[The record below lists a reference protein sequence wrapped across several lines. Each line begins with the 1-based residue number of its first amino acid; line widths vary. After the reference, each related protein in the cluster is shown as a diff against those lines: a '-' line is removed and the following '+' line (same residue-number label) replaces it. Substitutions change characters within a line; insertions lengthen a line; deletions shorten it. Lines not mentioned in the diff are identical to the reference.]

1 MLELARASQDHVKDI
16 FSLHHVEA
24 RNLVDREYI
33 LLCVNSYP
41 GVVALADGR
50 LAGFVICNRFAPDI
64 LEIANMRVS
73 REFRRKGIGRMLFSR
88 LREEAAEDWS
98 SFILVNSC
106 LYSQG
111 SQPIAVGFYLKLGFS
126 VVHRTGNSNVMA
138 MSVR

>member
-1 MLELARASQDHVKDI
+1 MLGLARASLDHVEDI
-16 FSLHHVEA
+16 CGLHHVEA

-33 LLCVNSYP
+33 LHCVENYP
-41 GVVALADGR
+41 GVVALADGL

-73 REFRRKGIGRMLFSR
+73 GDFRRKGIGRMLVSR
-88 LREEAAEDWS
+88 LREEAAEKWS
-98 SFILVNSC
+98 SFILVNSS

-111 SQPIAVGFYLKLGFS
+111 SQPLAVSFYLKLGFS
-126 VVHRTGNSNVMA
+126 VVYRTANSNVMA